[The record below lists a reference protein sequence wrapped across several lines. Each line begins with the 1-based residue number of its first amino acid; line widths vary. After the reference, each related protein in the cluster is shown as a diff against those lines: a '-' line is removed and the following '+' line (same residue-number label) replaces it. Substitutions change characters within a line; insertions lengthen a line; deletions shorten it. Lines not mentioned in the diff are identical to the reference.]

1 MQTTWVACPP
11 QAARVLSFLPSAVVL
26 PRTPLVLLTW
36 RKSTV
41 LPQLLC
47 AVPPN
52 CSAGLRLPS
61 GSPPVRSTA
70 SNRPAAEHVEL
81 RKTASCSCVGSRHS
95 GTFRSMSLTHP
106 FSPAVSSLEI
116 RRGPDKVSQNSVDF
130 ASFFLGFWRLGVG
143 GLTALKLPESMF
155 PFVTRLHPCPHVV
168 TAAGLLTALP
178 CV

>member
-1 MQTTWVACPP
+1 
-11 QAARVLSFLPSAVVL
+11 
-26 PRTPLVLLTW
+26 
-36 RKSTV
+36 
-41 LPQLLC
+41 
-47 AVPPN
+47 
-52 CSAGLRLPS
+52 
-61 GSPPVRSTA
+61 
-70 SNRPAAEHVEL
+70 
-81 RKTASCSCVGSRHS
+81 
-95 GTFRSMSLTHP
+95 MSLTHP